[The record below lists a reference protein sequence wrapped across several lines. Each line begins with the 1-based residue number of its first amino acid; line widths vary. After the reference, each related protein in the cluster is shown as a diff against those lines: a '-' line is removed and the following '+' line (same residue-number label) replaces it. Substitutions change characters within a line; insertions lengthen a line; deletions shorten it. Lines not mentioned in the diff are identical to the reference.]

1 MSHACNKCGT
11 PVPPSDD
18 VTILDAALT
27 GNPLIALFAI
37 SRHILPVVIDGTL
50 ICEGSPSR
58 AQYLE
63 GQPRDTRGYDYIE
76 ANEAPTRAAYAAM
89 QLDFSSAPSPS

>member
-18 VTILDAALT
+18 ATILEAITT
-27 GNPLIALFAI
+27 GNSMIAFFAV
-37 SRHILPVVIDGTL
+37 SRHIMPVIIDGTL

-63 GQPRDTRGYDYIE
+63 GQPRDTRGYGYIE

-89 QLDFSSAPSPS
+89 QQEYSSAPSPS